1 MEGEMIDERDI
12 QHAGPVERGS
22 APVRVVIVD
31 DHPSYA
37 QGMASLFGALGDIEI
52 VGLAHSAEEA
62 LHETE
67 RRMPDI
73 VLMDIRLPDCSGVE
87 VTRKIRGSFP
97 QVKVVALS
105 ASSEKQDVQGAMNA
119 GASGYLL
126 KQSDAGELAAAIKA
140 VHAGQ
145 TVVEPSLVPAL
156 LSPQEH
162 PAPLDEREIELLKLL
177 ARGWELSRIAREIS
191 VSESTVK
198 RQVAQIQ
205 AKLGVTNRI
214 QAVVAAA
221 TRGLL

>member
-1 MEGEMIDERDI
+1 MIDEHIFQQSRRSDDE
-12 QHAGPVERGS
+12 H

-37 QGMASLFGALGDIEI
+37 QGMASLFETLGGIEV

-62 LHETE
+62 LAQTARHL
-67 RRMPDI
+67 PDI
-73 VLMDIRLPDCSGVE
+73 VLMDIRLPGQSGIE
-87 VTRKIRGSFP
+87 ITRRIRFEFP
-97 QVKVVALS
+97 EVKVVALS
-105 ASSEKQDVQGAMNA
+105 ASSEKEDVHGAIRA

-126 KQSDAGELAAAIKA
+126 KQSDAGELATAIKA

-145 TVVEPSLVPAL
+145 TVVEPSLIATL
-156 LSPQEH
+156 LAGDHERDL
-162 PAPLDEREIELLKLL
+162 LDEQDIYLLKLL
-177 ARGWELSRIAREIS
+177 ARGWELSRVAKEIN

-198 RQVAQIQ
+198 RQLAQVQ
-205 AKLGVTNRI
+205 SKLGVTNRI

>member
-1 MEGEMIDERDI
+1 MIDEQWFQPSGRTAQED
-12 QHAGPVERGS
+12 

-37 QGMASLFGALGDIEI
+37 QGMASLFGALGGIQV

-62 LHETE
+62 LIQTGRHL
-67 RRMPDI
+67 PDI
-73 VLMDIRLPDCSGVE
+73 VLTDIHLPGQSGVE
-87 VTRKIRGSFP
+87 ITRRIRSEFP

-105 ASSEKQDVQGAMNA
+105 ASSKKEDVHGAIRA

-126 KQSDAGELAAAIKA
+126 KQSDAGEVAAAIKA

-145 TVVEPSLVPAL
+145 TVVEPSLITTL
-156 LSPQEH
+156 LASPHERDL
-162 PAPLDEREIELLKLL
+162 LDEQDIYLLKLL
-177 ARGWELSRIAREIS
+177 ARGWELSRVAKEIN

-198 RQVAQIQ
+198 RQLAQVQ
-205 AKLGVTNRI
+205 SKLGVTNRI

-221 TRGLL
+221 TKGLL